1 MHRKRLADW
10 ITICVVQLLEDTET
24 RGLITHQTRLC
35 RLCRLCRA
43 AIAVPSVN
51 MAMPIAPEHN
61 QTAIPSPHIAMFTVQ
76 QLNHTTIPSLKM
88 MPEHNQTAISSLSD
102 AKAVAPEY
110 YQKANASFVAMK

>member
-24 RGLITHQTRLC
+24 SGLITHQT
-35 RLCRLCRA
+35 RLCRA

-61 QTAIPSPHIAMFTVQ
+61 QTAIPSLHMAMSTVQ
-76 QLNHTTIPSLKM
+76 QHNHTTIPSLKM
-88 MPEHNQTAISSLSD
+88 TPEHDQTAISSLSD